1 MRPMRFLPLLAIAF
15 TIAAEEPPPSWT
27 EIREGR
33 AQALAKIET
42 LYLLYGKHNTTLE
55 REDGETWLV
64 DSFSV
69 VELWMDGEKV
79 RKRTHQVTRAKLN
92 PQSDGSSEPYKVEDV
107 NPRFLH
113 SSARTPESA
122 WLNDELY
129 APPFAARNIGSR
141 AGERPQPVVYRD
153 AAAVKYGKYLAKENI
168 VAAAFDY
175 HLPEESD
182 IATDIFAKRTEGGPY
197 YELQRR
203 DGMLLKTFHDPEPKP
218 RLRHYQ
224 FIDPNRG
231 YLSIAEEG
239 GRINFNRASQDGRE
253 HYNSAHTIPF
263 EPAPGIWLPH
273 ELVRRYVDP
282 QQRSINHIRVLECR
296 VNEPIDPAVFDP
308 ASVGLGDFPGPEG
321 SPIPGE
327 RRYTVPVVTFEEVT
341 GEAERLARR
350 NSGQPTSL
358 GYPIRLDDGLPPPF
372 PPPPFPP
379 PPAPEP
385 SEPAQSSV
393 PFDTDAALRWLVVIA
408 TAAILLIAIANRL
421 RSA

>member
-15 TIAAEEPPPSWT
+15 PIAAEEPPPSWA

-33 AQALAKIET
+33 ARAVAKIET
-42 LYLLYGKHNTTLE
+42 LYMRYGQRHVTLE
-55 REDGETWLV
+55 KDKGDTWLV
-64 DSFSV
+64 DVTMV
-69 VELWMDGEKV
+69 VELWMDGATI
-79 RKRTHQVTRAKLN
+79 RQRTHQVTRARLN
-92 PQSDGSSEPYKVEDV
+92 PQPDGSSEPYSAGEFQHHELPGV
-107 NPRFLH
+107 
-113 SSARTPESA
+113 SSARTPESVA
-122 WLNDELY
+122 FRDELH
-129 APPFAARNIGSR
+129 APPMAYMSWGTGRGYPPRPTVLRGDKAR
-141 AGERPQPVVYRD
+141 AFGEN
-153 AAAVKYGKYLAKENI
+153 LAKENI

-175 HLPEESD
+175 HLPDESD
-182 IATDIFAKRTEGGPY
+182 IDTDVFAQRREGWPN
-197 YELQRR
+197 YELERR
-203 DGMLLKTFHDPEPKP
+203 DGMLLKTLRDPEPKP

-239 GRINFNRASQDGRE
+239 GRINFNRVPQDGRE

-263 EPAPGIWLPH
+263 EPAPGIWLPR
-273 ELVRRYVDP
+273 ERAGRYLETGRRSVSKSLV
-282 QQRSINHIRVLECR
+282 IECR

-308 ASVGLGDFPGPEG
+308 ASVGLGEFAGPEG

-350 NSGQPTSL
+350 DGGQPTIL
-358 GYPIRLDDGLPPPF
+358 AYPIRLDDGL
-372 PPPPFPP
+372 PPPFPP

-408 TAAILLIAIANRL
+408 TAAILVIVIANRL